1 MLRAFSCLK
10 KNCYGQSLVEFALV
24 LPILLALV
32 MGIIQ
37 FGIILN
43 GYVTITH
50 AVREGARL
58 AAVGRIDGPDGA
70 YERMDEIADIFL
82 LTLED
87 VDIAPYPTVPMEPVT
102 VSAEGSVPVIL
113 PVILTNPFPVSSS
126 TTIRVEVA
134 SD

>member
-1 MLRAFSCLK
+1 MLRVFSCLK

-43 GYVTITH
+43 GYLTITH

-58 AAVGRIDGPDGA
+58 AAVGRIDHA
-70 YERMDEIADIFL
+70 FIRMDEIADIFL
-82 LTLED
+82 LTLD
-87 VDIAPYPTVPMEPVT
+87 NKDIIPNPTVSRELT
-102 VSAEGSVPVIL
+102 VSAEGSVPVFL

-134 SD
+134 ND